1 MRKIGVFSGTFDP
14 IHIAHVE
21 DCLVATAALE
31 LDTVCILLEK
41 KPVRKVDV
49 TDYKDRLEMVKL
61 ATSEYRR
68 INVLD
73 FDENNV
79 TVGSALNV
87 LDSKFANAE
96 YWYILGSDLLK
107 YIENWQDFD
116 KLIANFNLCV
126 VLRKN
131 SEKDAVVSNLKKIS
145 EKNPDLKIKILPEV
159 WSEVSSSKIR
169 DEINKTGTSKLIH
182 PDVLNFIKDN
192 ILY

>member
-14 IHIAHVE
+14 IHVAHVE
-21 DCLVATAALE
+21 SCLVATAALG

-41 KPVRKVDV
+41 SPLRKVGV

-61 ATSEYRR
+61 AVAEYRN

-73 FDENNV
+73 FDEDNV
-79 TVGSALNV
+79 TVDSALDV
-87 LDSKFANAE
+87 LDSKFASAE

-107 YIENWQDFD
+107 YIEDWQDFN

-131 SEKDAVVSNLKKIS
+131 SEKDKVVHILRKLS
-145 EKNPDLKIKILPEV
+145 EEYPDLKIKILPEV
-159 WSEVSSSKIR
+159 WSEVSSSRIR
-169 DEINKTGTSKLIH
+169 QEINKTGTSKLVH
-182 PDVLNFIKDN
+182 PDVLSYIKDN
-192 ILY
+192 NLY